1 MSATGLSRTDR
12 PGSWVNRAL
21 LTGWIVSAAVNV
33 VLMYLLPGQETVPFH
48 LVWIGLSL
56 VYGFTT
62 WRPLGMCVA
71 LGAVA
76 LTTGYVLI
84 HHVTAGEIRWE
95 EVTEV
100 PLMTALFVVMVWHVR
115 RRQLALA
122 EVARLAESDRRRA
135 DLQQLFVRF
144 ASHELRTPITVAR
157 GYTELVRAAAAD
169 LPSVEEDTA
178 VVLDEL
184 DKLARITQRLVTLM
198 QLDGPYPQEIID
210 VDTELARIVRRWQ
223 PTAPRTWRVCSR
235 IGYVPANPERLEA
248 ALDCLLENA
257 VKFTGPD
264 DVIEVTGMV
273 GPDAWTV
280 AVADSGIGMTP
291 ARAQALSDGDT
302 PPRRTSSGTG
312 LGLMIAR
319 TVAASWGGD
328 LRVSGQLGEGTM
340 VTLRFPLSHPGQ
352 VLAGQPSAGRAAD
365 PRSHDQA
372 MSGA

>member
-352 VLAGQPSAGRAAD
+352 VPAGQPSAGRATD

>member
-1 MSATGLSRTDR
+1 MSAIGLSRTDHA
-12 PGSWVNRAL
+12 GSWVNRAL
-21 LTGWIVSAAVNV
+21 LAGWIVSAAVNV
-33 VLMYLLPGQETVPFH
+33 VLMYALPGQETVPFH

-71 LGAVA
+71 LGAVSI
-76 LTTGYVLI
+76 TTGYVLI

-100 PLMTALFVVMVWHVR
+100 PLMTAVFVVMVWHVH
-115 RRQLALA
+115 RRQQALA
-122 EVARLAESDRRRA
+122 EVARLADSDRRRVE
-135 DLQQLFVRF
+135 LQQLFVRF

-157 GYTELVRAAAAD
+157 GYTELVRAAAD
-169 LPSVEEDTA
+169 RPSVQEDTA

-210 VDTELARIVRRWQ
+210 VDAELARIVRRWE
-223 PTAPRTWRVCSR
+223 PTAPRTWRVCSG
-235 IGYVPANPERLEA
+235 IGYVPINPERLEA

-257 VKFTGPD
+257 VKFTGPGD
-264 DVIEVTGMV
+264 LVEVTGTV

-291 ARAQALSDGDT
+291 TRAQALSTGEAL
-302 PPRRTSSGTG
+302 PRRTASGTG

-328 LRVSGQLGEGTM
+328 LRLSGQLGEGTT

-352 VLAGQPSAGRAAD
+352 ALAGPPPVGRATG
-365 PRSHDQA
+365 PRDHDQA
-372 MSGA
+372 MTGT